1 MLDHRDAI
9 HGTASELIILL
20 GQLVILIL
28 KLLDVIF
35 KSCNLT
41 QVGLDRLSN
50 LPLELASASLSELR
64 PGVHL
69 RTHLILHTE

>member
-41 QVGLDRLSN
+41 QVSLDRFGN

-64 PGVHL
+64 PSVHL
-69 RTHLILHTE
+69 RAHLILHTE